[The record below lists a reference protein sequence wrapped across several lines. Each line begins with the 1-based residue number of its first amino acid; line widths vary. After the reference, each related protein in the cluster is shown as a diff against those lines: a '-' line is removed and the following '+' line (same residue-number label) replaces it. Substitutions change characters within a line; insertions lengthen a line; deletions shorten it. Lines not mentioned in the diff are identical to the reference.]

1 MRLVPAFALLLAHF
15 AGCAAGPGQVT
26 RELLDD
32 RTGTTLKRLPKPV
45 ELLRA
50 ETTGA
55 AGDPFA
61 YFGPFQTNRMGAYA
75 LYLWVA
81 VPVPDESHV
90 GVSAI
95 VCEGKTITLVPIT
108 GALAD
113 LGLSSAPYAPP
124 APWSRISYYALSYED
139 LQCLQHA
146 SRAVL
151 TLNAGTAGE
160 EHFQTTK
167 GALSS
172 LVSLEAERPSRQGA
186 P

>member
-1 MRLVPAFALLLAHF
+1 MHFVPTFAFLAANF
-15 AGCAAGPGQVT
+15 AGCAAGSAQFT

-32 RTGTTLKRLPKPV
+32 HTGTTLRRLAKPV
-45 ELLRA
+45 ELLSA
-50 ETTGA
+50 ETTTA
-55 AGDPFA
+55 VGDPFA

-81 VPVPDESHV
+81 APVADESPA
-90 GVSAI
+90 GVSSI

-124 APWSRISYYALSYED
+124 APWSRISYYSLSYED

-146 SRAVL
+146 SRAIL
-151 TLNAGTAGE
+151 TLNSGTAAE
-160 EHFQTTK
+160 EHFQATK

-172 LVSLEAERPSRQGA
+172 LVSFEAERASR
-186 P
+186 